1 MENKKSKTIQMI
13 GEIPID
19 FGKVSLNKKK
29 EKICGDYYTIIIS
42 TLKQNNHKMTGKSG
56 IYSCTKT
63 HQPFQK
69 K

>member
-29 EKICGDYYTIIIS
+29 EKIIYI
-42 TLKQNNHKMTGKSG
+42 LKKNNNTG
-56 IYSCTKT
+56 YN
-63 HQPFQK
+63 PFNLSRNWIFALFF
-69 K
+69 